1 MEVLAFL
8 GKFTAWVLFAL
19 MIGLGMFLLGA
30 LTANIK
36 DADSPACPL
45 LFWRKKKDE

>member
-1 MEVLAFL
+1 MEFLAYA
-8 GKFTAWVLFAL
+8 GKVTAWVLL
-19 MIGLGMFLLGA
+19 GCGIGVSMLLLGA